1 MLQMLTFSG
10 PVLSSVHS
18 EAEELIWSRGSSH
31 DTAKYMEMDM
41 VWSLSLMLL
50 ISSITNLKE

>member
-1 MLQMLTFSG
+1 MSG

-18 EAEELIWSRGSSH
+18 VAEELMRSLGSSH
-31 DTAKYMEMDM
+31 DTAKYIEMDM

-50 ISSITNLKE
+50 ISSITNRKE